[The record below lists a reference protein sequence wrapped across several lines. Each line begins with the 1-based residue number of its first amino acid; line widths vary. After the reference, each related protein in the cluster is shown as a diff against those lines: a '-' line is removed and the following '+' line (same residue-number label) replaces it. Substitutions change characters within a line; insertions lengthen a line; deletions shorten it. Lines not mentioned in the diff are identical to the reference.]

1 MKGRAKQGAW
11 AMVACRKIKA
21 RDNMTNKQLL
31 SKPLPDG
38 HLSPTFLPIKGKGR
52 AEDIKRII
60 TKYE

>member
-1 MKGRAKQGAW
+1 
-11 AMVACRKIKA
+11 
-21 RDNMTNKQLL
+21 MTNKQLL

-38 HLSPTFLPIKGKGR
+38 HLSPPFLAIKGKGR